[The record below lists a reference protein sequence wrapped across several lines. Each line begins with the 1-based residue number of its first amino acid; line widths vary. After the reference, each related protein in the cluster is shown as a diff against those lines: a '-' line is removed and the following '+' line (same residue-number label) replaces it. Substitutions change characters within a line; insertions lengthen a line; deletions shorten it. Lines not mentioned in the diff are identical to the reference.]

1 MPKGQATPNNSRTP
15 NERERVL
22 ADVVAEWDAFMQAV
36 AGLYSPGILDVN
48 VTMPQ
53 AKVLQILIAEGPMG
67 VTSIAARLGVSAST
81 GSEHIDKLVDH
92 GLVERRQR
100 TTDRRQ
106 LVISITDAGREAVD
120 HFQELGRRHLG
131 ELLSGLDDAGLE
143 TVRRAVAL
151 LADATNRQ
159 IDQQRRKDLVP

>member
-1 MPKGQATPNNSRTP
+1 MS
-15 NERERVL
+15 
-22 ADVVAEWDAFMQAV
+22 VVAEWDAFMQAV
-36 AGLYSPGILDVN
+36 AGLYSPGILDVS

-67 VTSIAARLGVSAST
+67 VTSIAARLGVSPST

-92 GLVERRQR
+92 GLVERRQGA
-100 TTDRRQ
+100 TDRRQ
-106 LVISITDAGREAVD
+106 LLVTITDAGREAVD
-120 HFQELGRRHLG
+120 RFQELGRRHLG

-143 TVRRAVAL
+143 TVRRAVGL

-159 IDQQRRKDLVP
+159 LSHQRQKGEAP

>member
-1 MPKGQATPNNSRTP
+1 MAP

-22 ADVVAEWDAFMQAV
+22 ASVIAEWDGFMQAV
-36 AGLYSPGILDVN
+36 AGLHSPGILDVT

-53 AKVLQILIAEGPMG
+53 AKVLQILMAEGPMG

-92 GLVERRQR
+92 GLVDR
-100 TTDRRQ
+100 TPSATDRRQ
-106 LVISITDAGREAVD
+106 LLVSITDPGREAVD
-120 HFQELGRRHLG
+120 RFQELGRRHLA
-131 ELLSGLDDAGLE
+131 ELLSSLDDAGLE

-151 LADATNRQ
+151 LTDATTRQ
-159 IDQQRRKDLVP
+159 IAQERRKEAVQ